1 MTKSI
6 RLVPEEGELLKR
18 ISQRQGMSEGAMMR
32 KLILDGLARY
42 RLEEAVQAY
51 RRGELDLGA
60 AARHAGISIYYM
72 MTELQQRDITMPAAQ
87 EKFLDGLGTLAQAFD
102 GSESLAHAIA
112 EARQEFND
120 RP

>member
-1 MTKSI
+1 
-6 RLVPEEGELLKR
+6 
-18 ISQRQGMSEGAMMR
+18 
-32 KLILDGLARY
+32 
-42 RLEEAVQAY
+42 
-51 RRGELDLGA
+51 
-60 AARHAGISIYYM
+60 M

-102 GSESLAHAIA
+102 GSESLAQAIA

>member
-1 MTKSI
+1 
-6 RLVPEEGELLKR
+6 
-18 ISQRQGMSEGAMMR
+18 
-32 KLILDGLARY
+32 
-42 RLEEAVQAY
+42 
-51 RRGELDLGA
+51 
-60 AARHAGISIYYM
+60 M